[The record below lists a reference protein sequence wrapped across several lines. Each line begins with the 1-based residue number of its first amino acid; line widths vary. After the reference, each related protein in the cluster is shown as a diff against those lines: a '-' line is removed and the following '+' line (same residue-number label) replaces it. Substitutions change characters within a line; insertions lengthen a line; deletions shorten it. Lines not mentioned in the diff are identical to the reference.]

1 MKFPKLHIGWRTV
14 KTSLAVIAS
23 MFLIEILGTTDS
35 RIIFAMLGAMDAVQ
49 PTFKESVEAIL
60 SQVIGMVFGTL
71 CSVLLCALPLP
82 PLVAVGIGIILI
94 ITLYNLLNIR
104 FSPGLPIFVLVL
116 ACTAADV
123 EPFSYALGR
132 MWDTAIGLA
141 VGMAINMLVA
151 PYDNSRQIRAIA
163 WSLDKEL
170 LRFLEEYFDGDDIL
184 PESKQMRREID
195 TLERQLRLFANQK
208 LLLRLRQ
215 QNEELAIFQAC
226 EKKAQALISHM
237 EVLST
242 LEAPG
247 RLNDENRRKLEGCGA
262 DIRDQRPL
270 VRPTEQDA
278 VTNYHVAQ
286 LLKRRQELLEVL
298 QAEV

>member
-1 MKFPKLHIGWRTV
+1 MKFPKLHIGWRTL
-14 KTSLAVIAS
+14 KTSLAVILS

-60 SQVIGMVFGTL
+60 SQVIGMVFGAV
-71 CSVLLCALPLP
+71 CAGLLCALPLP

-94 ITLYNLLNIR
+94 ITLYNLLSIR

-116 ACTAADV
+116 ACTAAEV
-123 EPFSYALGR
+123 EPFAYALGR

-141 VGMAINMLVA
+141 VGMAINMLVF
-151 PYDNSRQIRAIA
+151 PYDNSRQIHAIVR
-163 WSLDKEL
+163 SLDKEL
-170 LRFLEEYFDGDDIL
+170 LRFLEEYFDGDEIL
-184 PESKQMRREID
+184 PESKHMRREID

-215 QNEELAIFQAC
+215 QNQELAIFQAC

-242 LEAPG
+242 LAEPG
-247 RLNDENRRKLEGCGA
+247 RLSQENREALEQAGA
-262 DIRDQRPL
+262 DIQDRRPL
-270 VRPTEQDA
+270 TAPTQVDT
-278 VTNYHVAQ
+278 VTNYHVAR
-286 LLKRRQELLEVL
+286 LLHLRQELLDAL
-298 QAEV
+298 QR